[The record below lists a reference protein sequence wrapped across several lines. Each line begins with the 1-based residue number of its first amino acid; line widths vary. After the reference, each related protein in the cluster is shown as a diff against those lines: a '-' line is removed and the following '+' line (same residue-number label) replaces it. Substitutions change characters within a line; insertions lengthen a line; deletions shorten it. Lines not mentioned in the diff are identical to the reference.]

1 LSEAN
6 ETNTIFLGET
16 KKSILELLLGGPK
29 TSGEIAEELKIQRSA
44 VRIHLD
50 SMQTQKT
57 VKSYFKIVRLGRP
70 IKLYELTENG
80 RELFPRKYD
89 LILSLIIN
97 KIEETGGQEQLKNI
111 IGSVADDIAKDI
123 REKIGKS
130 EGRKDLE
137 DSLKVLN
144 SVSNEMGFVSSIHNE
159 NDAVSLI
166 SRNCILHKV
175 AINNQDAICHGFH
188 DRIIQKTLDGIARVD
203 VDLKECIASG
213 DNYSRH
219 LITNKIFDRQ

>member
-1 LSEAN
+1 MSEAN
-6 ETNTIFLGET
+6 ENNTIFLGET

-29 TSGEIAEELKIQRSA
+29 TSGEIAEELKIRRSA

-97 KIEETGGQEQLKNI
+97 KIEETGGQEHVKNI
-111 IGSVADDIAKDI
+111 IVSVADDIAKDI

-219 LITNKIFDRQ
+219 LITKQNLR

>member
-6 ETNTIFLGET
+6 ENNTTFLGET

-29 TSGEIAEELKIQRSA
+29 TSGQIAKELKIQRSA

-89 LILSLIIN
+89 LILSRIIN
-97 KIEETGGQEQLKNI
+97 KIEETGGQEHLKNI

-130 EGRKDLE
+130 EGRKNLE

-144 SVSNEMGFVSSIHNE
+144 SVSNEMGFVSSIRNE

-175 AINNQDAICHGFH
+175 AINNQDTICHGFH
-188 DRIIQKTLDGIARVD
+188 DRIIQKTLDGIAKVD

-213 DNYSRH
+213 DKHSRH
-219 LITNKIFDRQ
+219 LITNKILDRS

>member
-97 KIEETGGQEQLKNI
+97 KIEETGGQEHLKNI

-123 REKIGKS
+123 KEKIGKS